1 MRKLTI
7 VILMSLGLITSAS
20 ADLGVKIGFSGQVGE
35 FDAKGSETNRTTST
49 TETSDTREMLYGNIS
64 IFIEKDLKFIPV
76 PIINRLSFG
85 FEKDQNPSMSM
96 GSVTNQRVQ
105 QLSGANVIATRTN
118 QASADISDFDQTYV
132 LFNVTDWLYL
142 KSGTTSLSVKTTES
156 LETTGSYPNVEL
168 DGTMWGFGVH
178 NQRDNGI
185 FFRVEANYYDIDGVT
200 VNNSN
205 ADSVMQVKL
214 DGINGATA
222 KASIGK
228 AF

>member
-1 MRKLTI
+1 M
-7 VILMSLGLITSAS
+7 
-20 ADLGVKIGFSGQVGE
+20 KIGFSGQVGE
-35 FDAKGSETNRTTST
+35 FDAKGSETNTTTST
-49 TETSDTREMLYGNIS
+49 KETSDQREVLYGNIS

-76 PIINRLSFG
+76 PIINRLSIG
-85 FEKDQNPSMSM
+85 FEKDQNPSMSI
-96 GSVTNQRVQ
+96 GSATNFRSS
-105 QLSGANVIATRTN
+105 QLRGANVNTTVTN
-118 QASADISDFDQTYV
+118 EASADVSDFDQTYV

-156 LETTGSYPNVEL
+156 LETSGSYANAEL

-178 NQRDNGI
+178 NQRDNGV

-200 VNNSN
+200 LNNSN